1 MKITNKEKAIAKKIM
16 QLEVQAARM
25 GIALEKSLAER
36 REAMLRSY
44 PGFRPNDEQLVPIN
58 LREARRSM
66 DDGLPEEDRKDMKQ
80 WYYRLADEGRDMYE
94 MDSEFVGKPVI
105 YAKDAEGGIWRYRGL
120 NSVENYSTVMFF
132 EGHGAPLKRPR
143 RKA

>member
-1 MKITNKEKAIAKKIM
+1 MKITSKEKATAKKMM
-16 QLEVQAARM
+16 QLSEQVARM
-25 GIALEKSLAER
+25 GIVLEKSLATR
-36 REAMLRSY
+36 REAMNRSY
-44 PGFRPNDEQLVPIN
+44 PGFRPNDEQLVPIS
-58 LREARRSM
+58 LSEARRWM
-66 DDGLPEEDRKDMKQ
+66 DDGLPERDRKDMKQ
-80 WYYRLADEGRDMYE
+80 WYYRLADQGRNMYE
-94 MDSEFVGKPVI
+94 MDTEFVAKPVI

>member
-58 LREARRSM
+58 LSEARRSM

>member
-1 MKITNKEKAIAKKIM
+1 MN
-16 QLEVQAARM
+16 
-25 GIALEKSLAER
+25 
-36 REAMLRSY
+36 RSY

-58 LREARRSM
+58 LGEARRWM
-66 DDGLPEEDRKDMKQ
+66 DDGLPERDRKDMKQ
-80 WYYRLADEGRDMYE
+80 WYYRLADRGRDMYE
-94 MDSEFVGKPVI
+94 MDSEFVAKPII

>member
-16 QLEVQAARM
+16 QLEAQAARM

-36 REAMLRSY
+36 REAMNRSY
-44 PGFRPNDEQLVPIN
+44 PGFRPNDEQLVPISFT
-58 LREARRSM
+58 EARRWM
-66 DDGLPEEDRKDMKQ
+66 DDGLPEVDRKDMKQ
-80 WYYRLADEGRDMYE
+80 WYYRLAREGRDMYE
-94 MDSEFVGKPVI
+94 MDTEFVGKPVI
-105 YAKDAEGGIWRYRGL
+105 YAKDVEGGIWRYRGP

-143 RKA
+143 KA

>member
-1 MKITNKEKAIAKKIM
+1 MKITSKEKALAKKMM
-16 QLEVQAARM
+16 QLELQFTRM

-36 REAMLRSY
+36 REAMNRSY

-58 LREARRSM
+58 LGEARRWM
-66 DDGLPEEDRKDMKQ
+66 DDGLPERDRKDMKQ
-80 WYYRLADEGRDMYE
+80 WYYRLADRGRDMYE
-94 MDSEFVGKPVI
+94 MDSEFVAKPII